1 MNKDKLILF
10 SGPASNE
17 LGNLIARYLNQPL
30 GWIQVN
36 QFSDGETSIEI
47 TENIRG
53 KHIFLIQSTYQPGNE
68 HLVQLLLMAD
78 ACKRASAESISA
90 VIPYFGYSRQDRRP
104 RNTRG
109 PVSAKLVANLIETA
123 GIQRLITVDLHAD
136 QIEGFFSI
144 PVDNIYSSQILLS
157 DIWKKRYQDPVIV
170 SPDVG
175 GVLRARAI
183 ARRLDSAG
191 LAIIDKRREAANK
204 SEVMNIIGD
213 VDRKTTILFDDM
225 VDTAGTLTSV
235 ANVSGKIGPDGK
247 IKDIDKAML
256 SDSASTVAGAML
268 GTSTVTTYVESAAG
282 VKAGGKTG
290 MTSLTIG
297 VLFLACLFFSPLAT
311 SLPKEVDA
319 AALIYIATLFV
330 RNITDISW
338 DDAAEAGPAVLAM
351 IAMPFTYSISNGIA
365 LAFISYAA
373 IKICTGKID
382 NTSPAIWVIAIA
394 SVVSFWVA

>member
-10 SGPASNE
+10 SGPASTG

-47 TENIRG
+47 AENIRG

-68 HLVQLLLMAD
+68 HLMQLLLMAD

-90 VIPYFGYSRQDRRP
+90 VVPYFGYSRQDRRP

-213 VDRKTTILFDDM
+213 VDGKTTILFDDM
-225 VDTAGTLTSV
+225 VDTAGTLCNAASALKEQGAIQTV
-235 ANVSGKIGPDGK
+235 AYAAHPVLSGPAIERIAESNLDELVVTDTIPLSEEAKAIGKIRQLSIAEILGET
-247 IKDIDKAML
+247 IQRML
-256 SDSASTVAGAML
+256 DDQSVS
-268 GTSTVTTYVESAAG
+268 
-282 VKAGGKTG
+282 
-290 MTSLTIG
+290 SL
-297 VLFLACLFFSPLAT
+297 
-311 SLPKEVDA
+311 
-319 AALIYIATLFV
+319 
-330 RNITDISW
+330 
-338 DDAAEAGPAVLAM
+338 
-351 IAMPFTYSISNGIA
+351 
-365 LAFISYAA
+365 YA
-373 IKICTGKID
+373 D
-382 NTSPAIWVIAIA
+382 
-394 SVVSFWVA
+394 

>member
-10 SGPASNE
+10 SGPASTG

-47 TENIRG
+47 AENIRG

-68 HLVQLLLMAD
+68 HLMQLLLMAD

-90 VIPYFGYSRQDRRP
+90 VVPYFGYSRQDRRP

-191 LAIIDKRREAANK
+191 LAII
-204 SEVMNIIGD
+204 
-213 VDRKTTILFDDM
+213 
-225 VDTAGTLTSV
+225 
-235 ANVSGKIGPDGK
+235 
-247 IKDIDKAML
+247 
-256 SDSASTVAGAML
+256 
-268 GTSTVTTYVESAAG
+268 
-282 VKAGGKTG
+282 
-290 MTSLTIG
+290 
-297 VLFLACLFFSPLAT
+297 CLL
-311 SLPKEVDA
+311 
-319 AALIYIATLFV
+319 Y
-330 RNITDISW
+330 
-338 DDAAEAGPAVLAM
+338 
-351 IAMPFTYSISNGIA
+351 
-365 LAFISYAA
+365 
-373 IKICTGKID
+373 
-382 NTSPAIWVIAIA
+382 TSP
-394 SVVSFWVA
+394 SPRD